1 MGALW
6 RLLTEELLESH
17 MEGGGEG
24 EGEERRG
31 GASSQA
37 FAKRVLGRTLS
48 KQNILPGRTL
58 SSGSTDHV

>member
-6 RLLTEELLESH
+6 RLLTEELLEAH
-17 MEGGGEG
+17 VDGEG
-24 EGEERRG
+24 EGEERWG

-37 FAKRVLGRTLS
+37 FAKRVLRRTLS